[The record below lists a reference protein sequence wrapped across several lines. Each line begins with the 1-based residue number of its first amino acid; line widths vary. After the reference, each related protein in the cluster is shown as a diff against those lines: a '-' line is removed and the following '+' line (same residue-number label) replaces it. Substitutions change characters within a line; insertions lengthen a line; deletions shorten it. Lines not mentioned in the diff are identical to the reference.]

1 MQLTLNSVVAGS
13 FYVLIALG
21 FTLMYRVAGFFNLA
35 HGAVAAVG
43 GYAVF
48 YLVSAFG
55 FNVWPAGLIGVLFA
69 GLLGFVLY
77 RLVYFS
83 LLKRKAS
90 DMVLLIASLGVFTV
104 LQALLAILFTS
115 RFRIISSGGRE
126 VYELFGG
133 HITQVQVIAVAFSAV
148 VAIGLFFLLRHTL
161 FGKAVRA
168 IGDEEEVSKIVGIN
182 TTRVIGTV
190 FFIGSVVAGLAGVLV
205 GFDVGLEPIMGFDL
219 LLKGVVAAI
228 IGGVGSLSGAIFGG
242 LLLGFVENFGIWKI
256 SGEWKDA
263 IAFILLILF
272 LIFRPRGIMNTR

>member
-13 FYVLIALG
+13 FYVLLALG
-21 FTLMYRVAGFFNLA
+21 FTLMYRVTGFFNLA

-43 GYAVF
+43 GYVVLYF
-48 YLVSAFG
+48 VSVLG
-55 FNVWPAGLIGVLFA
+55 FNAWLAGFLGIFFA
-69 GLLGFVLY
+69 GLLGFALY
-77 RLVYFS
+77 RLIYFS
-83 LLKRKAS
+83 LLQRKAS

-115 RFRIISSGGRE
+115 QFRTIFSGKRE

-133 HITQVQVIAVAFSAV
+133 YITQVQVITVAFSVAV
-148 VAIGLFFLLRHTL
+148 AVGLFFLLRHTL

-168 IGDEEEVSKIVGIN
+168 IGDEEEVSKVVGIN
-182 TTRVIGTV
+182 TTRIIGFV
-190 FFIGSVVAGLAGVLV
+190 FFVGSVVAGLAGVLV

-219 LLKGVVAAI
+219 LLKGVIAVI
-228 IGGVGSLSGAIFGG
+228 IGGVGSISGAVFGG
-242 LLLGFVENFGIWKI
+242 FLLGFVENFGIWKI

-263 IAFILLILF
+263 IAFVLLILF